1 MLMKTNSLMFPTE
14 AATAA
19 TVLSCSQSFETKH
32 LLDYVIALA
41 GRHAR

>member
-1 MLMKTNSLMFPTE
+1 MLIQANNQIFPTE

-19 TVLSCSQSFETKH
+19 TVLPCRDSFEAKRRS
-32 LLDYVIALA
+32 DYVIALA

>member
-1 MLMKTNSLMFPTE
+1 MLIQPNNQIFPTD

-19 TVLSCSQSFETKH
+19 TVLSCRHSFEAKRRS
-32 LLDYVIALA
+32 DYVLALV

>member
-1 MLMKTNSLMFPTE
+1 MLIKLDNHNFPTE

-19 TVLSCSQSFETKH
+19 TVLSCLHSYEAKRR
-32 LLDYVIALA
+32 LDNVTALV